1 MLYMYSTPVISIVIC
16 STAQLLEPF
25 CREYDIRVSG
35 LGSDIDGRPSSIH
48 TNAVQHATTPTVS
61 SGGELEDPPGL
72 YEKVMFAVHVLY
84 DYGFW
89 DPQKDWQSLPMGHFL
104 FKK

>member
-1 MLYMYSTPVISIVIC
+1 MLYMYSTPVISIVTC

-48 TNAVQHATTPTVS
+48 TNVVQHATTPTVS

-72 YEKVMFAVHVLY
+72 YEKVMCTVYVLY
-84 DYGFW
+84 DCGFW
-89 DPQKDWQSLPMGHFL
+89 GLSE
-104 FKK
+104 